1 MYYDYLIVGAG
12 FAGTVLAERLAS
24 RLGKRI
30 LVVDRRAHIAGN
42 AYDSVNDDGIRIH
55 HYGPHLFHTNDA
67 HIFEYL
73 SGFTAWHLYEHRVRA
88 LVRGQLV
95 PMPINRDTINAL
107 FGTAFTQEK
116 DVQTFLEKERESIAH
131 IMNSE
136 EFVLSKAGR
145 RLYDLLYKGYSTKHW
160 GVEPSKLSP
169 LVCGRLPV
177 RLDTDD
183 RYFNDRYQA
192 IPQDGYTRMFEQM
205 LAHENIELRLN
216 MEFSELTD
224 AEYGKLI
231 FTGPIDEYFNWKY
244 GRLPYRSLYFTY
256 ETYEREFIQPVAQ
269 INYPNDYEY
278 TRSIEFKHITGQ
290 SAERTVVAREY
301 PLDEGEPF
309 YPVPSTD
316 SRHLYNR
323 YHADAEALTNVHFTG
338 RLATYKYLNMDQV
351 VGQSLALFSRIAKNE
366 ARS

>member
-1 MYYDYLIVGAG
+1 LTYDYLIVGAG

-24 RLGKRI
+24 QLKKRVLI
-30 LVVDRRAHIAGN
+30 IDRRAHIAGN
-42 AYDSVNDDGIRIH
+42 AFDSTDKDGIRIH
-55 HYGPHLFHTNDA
+55 HYGPHLFHTNDK

-73 SGFTAWHLYEHRVRA
+73 SQFTAWHPYEHRVRA
-88 LVRGQLV
+88 LVNGSLV
-95 PMPINRDTINAL
+95 PMPINRETINKL
-107 FGTAFTQEK
+107 FGFAFTQEEEVE
-116 DVQTFLEKERESIAH
+116 DFLATERENIAH
-131 IMNSE
+131 VMNSE
-136 EFVLSKAGR
+136 DFVLSRAGR

-192 IPQDGYTRMFEQM
+192 IPQEGYTLLFEAM
-205 LAHENIELRLN
+205 LANDRIDVVLNTDYRELN
-216 MEFSELTD
+216 GVQ
-224 AEYGKLI
+224 YGRMI
-231 FTGPIDEYFNWKY
+231 FTGPIDEFFDYKY

-256 ETYEREFIQPVAQ
+256 ETHQQEFVQPVAQ
-269 INYPNDYEY
+269 INYPNDHEY

-290 SAERTVVAREY
+290 SAPFTVIAKEY

-309 YPVPSTD
+309 YPVPSSE
-316 SRHLYNR
+316 SRHLYNK
-323 YHADAEALTNVHFTG
+323 YHEDAAALRDVYFTG

-351 VGQSLALFSRIAKNE
+351 VGQSLALFARIAKE
-366 ARS
+366 EGQ